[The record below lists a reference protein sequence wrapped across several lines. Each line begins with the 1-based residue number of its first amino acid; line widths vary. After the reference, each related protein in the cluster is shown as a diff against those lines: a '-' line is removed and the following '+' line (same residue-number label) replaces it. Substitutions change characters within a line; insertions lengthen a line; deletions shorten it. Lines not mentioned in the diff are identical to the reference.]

1 MSAFVLDCSV
11 TAAWLLEDEFVAG
24 AEQVLDSL
32 LTSTAHVPSIWHL
45 EIGNVLLKTL
55 RRGRI
60 STTAFQLL
68 LKELEALPVVT
79 DGETERLSFRDI
91 LELARRYSLTTYD
104 ASYLELAFR
113 LNLTLATLDKA
124 LIRAAAEIGVKTIPD
139 QSAGAG

>member
-104 ASYLELAFR
+104 ASYLELAAR
-113 LNLTLATLDKA
+113 LNLPLSTLDKA
-124 LIRAAAEIGVKTIPD
+124 LVRAAAEIGVKTIPE
-139 QSAGAG
+139 QSSGAV